1 MRSTSDALR
10 AAALAGVSFPVRA
23 VVRAAYCRPA
33 AAGYAVDLEVVHR
46 ATLQP
51 TGELVAAVPL
61 SPLWLGADGRGLY
74 APPQVGQIV
83 ILAWVE
89 GDRGH
94 PFIAG
99 FHGDAH
105 LPARAVASGELV
117 LTDGRGAELRIR
129 DSLWRIANAQDSLRT
144 LLEDL
149 IDEVKGL
156 VTTPGPAAPHDH
168 GVSPA
173 TKAKL
178 QALRA
183 RLPKLLDS

>member
-1 MRSTSDALR
+1 MKSISEAVR
-10 AAALAGVSFPVRA
+10 AAAWEGVSLPVRA
-23 VVRAAYCRPA
+23 IVRAAYCRPEA
-33 AAGYAVDLEVVHR
+33 GGYAVDLEVVHR

-51 TGELVAAVPL
+51 TGELVPAVPL

-74 APPQVGQIV
+74 APPQVGQLV

-89 GDRGH
+89 GDRSH

-99 FHGDAH
+99 YHGDAH
-105 LPARAVASGELV
+105 APAQAVGAGELV
-117 LTDGRGAELRIR
+117 LTDGRGAELRVR
-129 DSLWRIANAQDSLRT
+129 DSLWRIVNTQESLRT

-149 IDEVKGL
+149 IDEVKAL
-156 VTTPGPAAPHDH
+156 VTTPGPAAVHDH
-168 GVSPA
+168 GVSSG

>member
-1 MRSTSDALR
+1 MRSASDALR

-94 PFIAG
+94 
-99 FHGDAH
+99 
-105 LPARAVASGELV
+105 R
-117 LTDGRGAELRIR
+117 
-129 DSLWRIANAQDSLRT
+129 
-144 LLEDL
+144 
-149 IDEVKGL
+149 
-156 VTTPGPAAPHDH
+156 
-168 GVSPA
+168 
-173 TKAKL
+173 
-178 QALRA
+178 
-183 RLPKLLDS
+183 RLPRRRPPPGARRRVRRTGAHRRPRR